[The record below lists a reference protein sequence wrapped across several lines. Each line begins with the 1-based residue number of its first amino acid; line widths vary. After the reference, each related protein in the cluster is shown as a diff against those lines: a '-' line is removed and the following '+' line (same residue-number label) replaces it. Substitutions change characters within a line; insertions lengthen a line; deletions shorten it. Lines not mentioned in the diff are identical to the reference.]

1 MVSSTTSVNNRIG
14 FTSSCKEQ
22 SIDERNN
29 VSNNGSSHQNKSLNE
44 SKMSVPIAFERNYY
58 IQNLPNIHFGNA
70 QTVSNNQAI
79 LNTPT
84 TLNAK
89 ELTGL
94 DDENNKQMYNVVFNS
109 CSATSRKGLNY
120 LLNKNI
126 LFDHNSNDQSSVLT
140 NLYKIAT
147 TKRAKGLS
155 NRIVLDETIREL
167 CNPFSIEQKF
177 GTFSRK
183 EANQLL
189 KNKDS
194 LYVKTQSEA
203 PINNKINSYTLNPLS
218 NCCVAASMEFNLAS
232 KHPAEFAR
240 MVENVTSE
248 QMTIYKKVH
257 LNSMSDSII
266 NSINDLVD
274 FKVDFEN
281 ENLDYVTVMMKP
293 DKNAIIRA
301 QKQST
306 SKKHG
311 ERSCI
316 DVLLQSTFMSLGTQG
331 TYNSLTDT
339 NDSIF
344 SADGRGL
351 TAVEK
356 NFVEQIVE
364 DKNKVTVTYQMIDEN
379 NILQDKGDYKQKV
392 QHLVQSLNHGSN
404 VIVGITYWDKN
415 NRVTNGHE
423 LTVVG
428 YKTNKNNELVFILND
443 TDDEYQKP
451 IEMKAKELIPRI
463 HHAGIPGELLSDEFK
478 NMDYP
483 KECLDFYNEHIK
495 SKK

>member
-1 MVSSTTSVNNRIG
+1 MVSITTSVNNRIG

-22 SIDERNN
+22 GINERKDA
-29 VSNNGSSHQNKSLNE
+29 SNMASSNSNKGLNE
-44 SKMSVPIAFERNYY
+44 NKMSVPIAFERNYY
-58 IQNLPNIHFGNA
+58 MQKMPNIHFGYA
-70 QTVSNNQAI
+70 QTVSN
-79 LNTPT
+79 TKGP
-84 TLNAK
+84 
-89 ELTGL
+89 TGL
-94 DDENNKQMYNVVFNS
+94 EDENNKQMYNVVINS
-109 CSATSRKGLNY
+109 CSETSRKGLNY
-120 LLNKNI
+120 LLTQNI
-126 LFDHNSNDQSSVLT
+126 LFDNNSNDKSTVLT

-147 TKRAKGLS
+147 TKRAKGLN

-183 EANQLL
+183 EVNQLL
-189 KNKDS
+189 KNRES
-194 LYVKTQSEA
+194 LYVKTQSET

-232 KHPAEFAR
+232 KHPAEFTR

-257 LNSMSDSII
+257 LNSMSNSIT

-301 QKQST
+301 TKQSNT
-306 SKKHG
+306 KKHG

-351 TAVEK
+351 TVEK

-379 NILQDKGDYKQKV
+379 NILQNKGDYKQKV
-392 QHLVQSLNHGSN
+392 DHLIQSLNHGSN

-415 NRVTNGHE
+415 SRVTNGHE

-428 YKTNKNNELVFILND
+428 YKNNKNNELVFILND

-451 IEMKAKELIPRI
+451 IEMKAKDLIPRI

-483 KECLDFYNEHIK
+483 KECLTFYNEYIK
-495 SKK
+495 SKT

>member
-1 MVSSTTSVNNRIG
+1 MVSFTSSVNNRIG
-14 FTSSCKEQ
+14 IGILSNSQKQNVNDNKEQ
-22 SIDERNN
+22 TSLSLRN
-29 VSNNGSSHQNKSLNE
+29 SLYQDNKSILNLQQQ
-44 SKMSVPIAFERNYY
+44 RNYY
-58 IQNLPNIHFGNA
+58 SQRYPNLSFGNA
-70 QTVSNNQAI
+70 INF
-79 LNTPT
+79 
-84 TLNAK
+84 
-89 ELTGL
+89 
-94 DDENNKQMYNVVFNS
+94 ENNFELNDINNKKMYDVVFNT
-109 CSATSRKGLNY
+109 CSQTTKSALKY
-120 LLNKNI
+120 LLDKKI
-126 LFDHNSNDQSSVLT
+126 LFNSNSNDKSTVIS

-147 TKRAKGLS
+147 TKRANGLS
-155 NRIVLDETIREL
+155 NKVVLDETIKEL
-167 CNPFSIEQKF
+167 ANPFSIEQKF

-183 EANQLL
+183 EVNQLL

-194 LYVKTQSEA
+194 LYVKTQSEN
-203 PINNKINSYTLNPLS
+203 PINNNINAYTLNPFS
-218 NCCVAASMEFNLAS
+218 NCCVAASMEFNLAI

-240 MVENVTSE
+240 MVENVTSNE
-248 QMTIYKKVH
+248 MTIYKKVN
-257 LNSMSDSII
+257 LKSMSDSII

-281 ENLDYVTVMMKP
+281 DNLDYVTVMMKP

-301 QKQST
+301 TKQAA
-306 SKKHG
+306 SKKRG

-351 TAVEK
+351 TAIEK

-364 DKNKVTVTYQMIDEN
+364 NKNKVTITYQMIDEN

-392 QHLVQSLNHGSN
+392 DHLIQSLNHDSN

-428 YKTNKNNELVFILND
+428 YKNNKNNELVFILND

-451 IEMKAKELIPRI
+451 IEMKAKDLIPRI
-463 HHAGIPGELLSDEFK
+463 HHAGIPSELLSDEFK

-483 KECLDFYNEHIK
+483 KECLDFYNEYIK
-495 SKK
+495 DKT

>member
-1 MVSSTTSVNNRIG
+1 MISITSSVNNGIG
-14 FTSSCKEQ
+14 GTQASSLRKQ
-22 SIDERNN
+22 N
-29 VSNNGSSHQNKSLNE
+29 VSKTDQQVSQPIREYSSLSFKGDKITLDAGQQ
-44 SKMSVPIAFERNYY
+44 RNYY
-58 IQNLPNIHFGNA
+58 SQKFPNINFGNKPE
-70 QTVSNNQAI
+70 VSEKSP
-79 LNTPT
+79 LE
-84 TLNAK
+84 NA
-89 ELTGL
+89 
-94 DDENNKQMYNVVFNS
+94 DNKKMYDVVFNS
-109 CSATSRKGLNY
+109 CSQASKKGLVY
-120 LLNKNI
+120 LLNNNV
-126 LFDHNSNDQSSVLT
+126 LFDDNSNDKSSVLS

-147 TKRAKGLS
+147 TKRANGLT
-155 NRIVLDETIREL
+155 NAIVLDETIREL
-167 CNPFSIEQKF
+167 ANPYSIEQKF

-183 EANQLL
+183 EINRLI
-189 KNKDS
+189 KNKER
-194 LYVKTQSEA
+194 LYVKTQSEN
-203 PINNKINSYTLNPLS
+203 PINNNINSYTLNPFS

-257 LNSMSDSII
+257 LDSMSDSIV

-301 QKQST
+301 TKQAT

-316 DVLLQSTFMSLGTQG
+316 DVLLQSTFMSLGTQA

-339 NDSIF
+339 NDSVF

-364 DKNKVTVTYQMIDEN
+364 DKNKVTITYQLIDDD
-379 NILQDKGDYKQKV
+379 NILQDKGDYNQKV
-392 QHLVQSLNHGSN
+392 EHLVQSLNHGSN

-428 YKTNKNNELVFILND
+428 YKHNQNKELVFILND

-463 HHAGIPGELLSDEFK
+463 HHAGIPGELLSSDFK
-478 NMDYP
+478 NIDYP
-483 KECLDFYNEHIK
+483 KECLEFYNQYIK
-495 SKK
+495 DKT

>member
-1 MVSSTTSVNNRIG
+1 M
-14 FTSSCKEQ
+14 
-22 SIDERNN
+22 
-29 VSNNGSSHQNKSLNE
+29 
-44 SKMSVPIAFERNYY
+44 
-58 IQNLPNIHFGNA
+58 
-70 QTVSNNQAI
+70 
-79 LNTPT
+79 
-84 TLNAK
+84 
-89 ELTGL
+89 
-94 DDENNKQMYNVVFNS
+94 
-109 CSATSRKGLNY
+109 
-120 LLNKNI
+120 
-126 LFDHNSNDQSSVLT
+126 
-140 NLYKIAT
+140 
-147 TKRAKGLS
+147 
-155 NRIVLDETIREL
+155 
-167 CNPFSIEQKF
+167 
-177 GTFSRK
+177 
-183 EANQLL
+183 
-189 KNKDS
+189 
-194 LYVKTQSEA
+194 YVKTQSET

-232 KHPAEFAR
+232 KHPAEFTR

-257 LNSMSDSII
+257 LNSMSNSIT

-301 QKQST
+301 TKQSNT
-306 SKKHG
+306 KKYG

-351 TAVEK
+351 TAIEK

-392 QHLVQSLNHGSN
+392 DHLIQSLNHGSN

-428 YKTNKNNELVFILND
+428 YKNNKNNELVFILND

-451 IEMKAKELIPRI
+451 IEMKAKDLIPRI

-483 KECLDFYNEHIK
+483 KECLTFYNEYIK
-495 SKK
+495 SKT

>member
-1 MVSSTTSVNNRIG
+1 MISISSSVNNRIG
-14 FTSSCKEQ
+14 VAQASSLQ
-22 SIDERNN
+22 QQN
-29 VSNNGSSHQNKSLNE
+29 VNKTDKQVSQPIREFSSLSFKGDKINLDASQQ
-44 SKMSVPIAFERNYY
+44 RNYY
-58 IQNLPNIHFGNA
+58 RQKFPNINFGNKPE
-70 QTVSNNQAI
+70 VSEKSS
-79 LNTPT
+79 LE
-84 TLNAK
+84 NA
-89 ELTGL
+89 
-94 DDENNKQMYNVVFNS
+94 DNKKMYDVVYGV
-109 CSATSRKGLNY
+109 CSKTSKKGLVY
-120 LLNKNI
+120 LLNNNV
-126 LFDHNSNDQSSVLT
+126 LFDNNSNDKSSVLA

-147 TKRAKGLS
+147 TKRANGLS
-155 NRIVLDETIREL
+155 NEIVLDETIREL
-167 CNPFSIEQKF
+167 CNPYSIEQKF

-183 EANQLL
+183 EINQLL
-189 KNKDS
+189 KNKER
-194 LYVKTQSEA
+194 LYVKTQSEN
-203 PINNKINSYTLNPLS
+203 PINNNINSYTLNPFS

-232 KHPAEFAR
+232 KHPAEFVR

-257 LNSMSDSII
+257 LDSMSDSII

-301 QKQST
+301 TKQAA

-316 DVLLQSTFMSLGTQG
+316 DVLLQSTFMSLGTQN

-339 NDSIF
+339 NDSVF

-351 TAVEK
+351 TAIEK

-364 DKNKVTVTYQMIDEN
+364 DKNKVTITYQLIDDN
-379 NILQDKGDYKQKV
+379 NILQDKGDYNQKV
-392 QHLVQSLNHGSN
+392 EHLVQSLNHGSN

-428 YKTNKNNELVFILND
+428 YKNNPNNELVFILND

-451 IEMKAKELIPRI
+451 IEMKAKDLIPRI
-463 HHAGIPGELLSDEFK
+463 HHAGIPGELLSSEFK
-478 NMDYP
+478 NIDYP
-483 KECLDFYNEHIK
+483 NECLEFYNQYIK
-495 SKK
+495 DKT